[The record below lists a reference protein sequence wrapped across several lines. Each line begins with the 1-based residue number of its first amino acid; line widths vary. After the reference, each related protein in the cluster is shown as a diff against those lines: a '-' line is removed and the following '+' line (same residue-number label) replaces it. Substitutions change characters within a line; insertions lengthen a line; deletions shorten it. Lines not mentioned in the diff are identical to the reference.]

1 MTTTTTYPS
10 GGNVPVSGSNRY
22 GNGTS
27 SASSGANTVIHF
39 YDRAGVKAANRVN
52 IYAQF
57 SDRKSMPKKMG
68 KTFKISKFLHMYDRS
83 LNDAEFAAKGF
94 LSHRDIDLVNAELSS
109 ASLAEGAG
117 AVNKRTLQKVTME
130 TSQARYGEMIDYTDE
145 VDLFSEDSIQVRYRE
160 ELGELANSRMEDLI
174 QLDMLSTATVV
185 YAGSATDVNELDE
198 ASGVSYD
205 LIRKAVRKLVRN
217 RATKNTQMITGDV
230 KIDTRTVDKAFYS
243 VIGAS
248 VKGDLENL
256 VRGSGAETEYVYIPS
271 HKYGSAGS
279 LAEGEVGAM
288 HEVRFIESESA
299 VVYTGQGAATDAA
312 AATDA
317 YSGDLSFTTYVD
329 EAAVIAARG
338 ATGQVWDR
346 DSDAYVNSGATTPA
360 LTYFDAFPVLFPT
373 QGCFATV
380 GMKGVNKIKFNSKSP
395 ESVEI
400 GNPYGTNGF
409 FSYNFWYAGIILEE
423 EKLVKVMVCA
433 SA

>member
-1 MTTTTTYPS
+1 MTTTTTYPG
-10 GGNVPVSGSNRY
+10 GGNTPVSGSNRY

-27 SASSGANTVIHF
+27 SASQGANTVVHF

-52 IYAQF
+52 VYGQF
-57 SDRKSMPKKMG
+57 ADRKSMPKKMG
-68 KTFKISKFLHMYDRS
+68 KTFKISKFLHMYDRA

-94 LSHRDIDLVNAELSS
+94 LSHRDIDAVNTALSS

-130 TSQARYGEMIDYTDE
+130 TSLARYGEMIDYTDE
-145 VDLFSEDSIQVRYRE
+145 VELFSEDAIQVRYRE
-160 ELGELANSRMEDLI
+160 ELGELANSRMEDLV
-174 QLDMLSTATVV
+174 QLDMLSTGTVI

-198 ASGVSYD
+198 DSTVSYD

-217 RATKNTQMITGDV
+217 RATKNTTMVTGST
-230 KIDTRTVDKAFYS
+230 KIDTRTVDKAFYAI
-243 VIGAS
+243 IGAN
-248 VKGDLENL
+248 VKGNLENL
-256 VRGSGAETEYVYIPS
+256 IRGSGAETEYVYVPS

-299 VVYTGQGAATDAA
+299 VVYTGQGAAVAAA

-317 YSGDLSFTTYVD
+317 YTGDLSVTTYAD

-338 ATGQVWDR
+338 ATAQVWDR
-346 DSDAYVNSGATTPA
+346 DTDAYVNSGATTPA
-360 LTYFDAFPVLFPT
+360 LKYFDAFPVLFPA

-380 GMKGVNKIKFNSKSP
+380 GLKGMNKMKFHSKSP
-395 ESVEI
+395 QVVEI

-423 EKLVKVMVCA
+423 EKLLKVMVTA
-433 SA
+433 DA